1 MKIAVLGATGWVGS
15 ALVTEAKARDHE
27 VIAIVRDPAKLTAK
41 GVSSRAYDLHSN
53 QFHLQIDCD
62 CNVFYFF
69 SGNTT

>member
-41 GVSSRAYDLHSN
+41 GVSTRAYDLHSN
-53 QFHLQIDCD
+53 GDFAPVVEGADVLSLIHI
-62 CNVFYFF
+62 
-69 SGNTT
+69 